1 MLSNLQNQVIEFL
14 WSSILQYDLD
24 DEAAMFCFQYQRQN
38 KSPRW
43 VKIYSNHVSY
53 GCRKFI
59 SQFVLLYQ

>member
-1 MLSNLQNQVIEFL
+1 MILDSLKNLQNQVIEFL

-43 VKIYSNHVSY
+43 VKIYSNHVS
-53 GCRKFI
+53 
-59 SQFVLLYQ
+59 

>member
-1 MLSNLQNQVIEFL
+1 MIEFL

-43 VKIYSNHVSY
+43 VKIYSNHVRVMDYSLIIRAVVSFEY
-53 GCRKFI
+53 VVF
-59 SQFVLLYQ
+59 F